1 MNESKSLTIYQAMAR
16 ILADIDFICKD
27 RKADMGN
34 AGRYNFRGIDDI
46 YNALHSSFAKYKVF
60 IIPKILDSKFEIQ
73 EKEKTYNGS
82 TTKTYT
88 YSAILTVEFTF
99 VSEDGS
105 SISAVGIGHALDQSD
120 KATNKAQSSALK
132 YCLMQTFLIPTEESK
147 DVEVENI
154 QVVPAKVN
162 PPPPEPVLVTYSHQ
176 IGHIAERRQAL
187 TDCFDALSWSV
198 QQQKDWAQTI
208 TKKPSKDWDLRT
220 WDLALVDLQEQIDKA
235 GAAQNL
241 IEAGADYYNQIR
253 VKYQFEGRNRDWIVE
268 PFGNGLYQN
277 LEDYKRE
284 FLRWFPNATFEI
296 VPEEIIEFELAG
308 E

>member
-1 MNESKSLTIYQAMAR
+1 MTESLAKPLTIYQAMAR
-16 ILADIDFICKD
+16 ILADIDFIGKD

-60 IIPKILDSKFEIQ
+60 IIPKIIDSKIEIQ

-82 TTKTYT
+82 TTKSYT
-88 YSAILTVEFTF
+88 YSALLTVEFTF

-154 QVVPAKVN
+154 QAAPVKIDPAIEKAREAV
-162 PPPPEPVLVTYSHQ
+162 
-176 IGHIAERRQAL
+176 R
-187 TDCFDALSWSV
+187 DCFEILAWEPARKAAWAKTISPKPFDEWTLLNWQSASVKALSEI
-198 QQQKDWAQTI
+198 DLMN
-208 TKKPSKDWDLRT
+208 SKH
-220 WDLALVDLQEQIDKA
+220 
-235 GAAQNL
+235 
-241 IEAGADYYNQIR
+241 
-253 VKYQFEGRNRDWIVE
+253 
-268 PFGNGLYQN
+268 
-277 LEDYKRE
+277 
-284 FLRWFPNATFEI
+284 
-296 VPEEIIEFELAG
+296 
-308 E
+308 